1 MITCLSTTARAHTV
15 SLSLLFITWLL
26 SSLSL
31 LFITWLLLLSIIT
44 CLSIHDRTCSWR
56 QVPYWF
62 LCGRVVVVH
71 LRYARF
77 VTGFFA
83 LLQVSL
89 LCYSFLCFVTA
100 FFALLQ
106 VFQARYWSQVCVCVC
121 VCVYVNG
128 ADLLQGSLLSNRCTG
143 WYYVC

>member
-89 LCYSFLCFVTA
+89 LCYRFLCFVTG
-100 FFALLQ
+100 FSGSLLESSLC
-106 VFQARYWSQVCVCVC
+106 VCMCVCVC

-128 ADLLQGSLLSNRCTG
+128 ADLLQGSLLSYRCTG
-143 WYYVC
+143 WYSVC